1 MKRQHLYTLGAVLLA
16 SAALT
21 ACAVPAALPP
31 NATPAQAAAARASA
45 NQARF
50 DAACKYGGGIWSI
63 AKPYAA
69 TVAAAKLGDSGKLA
83 VGALDA
89 FVSGT
94 CKAPLDIANADAI
107 IQRGYDVAG
116 EVVALVLPAL
126 VGS

>member
-1 MKRQHLYTLGAVLLA
+1 VLLA
-16 SAALT
+16 SPALG
-21 ACAVPAALPP
+21 ACAPTPALPP
-31 NATPAQAAAARASA
+31 DATPAQAAAARAAA

-69 TVAAAKLGDSGKLA
+69 AAAAAKLGDDGKLA
-83 VGALDA
+83 VAALDA
-89 FVSGT
+89 FVGGT
-94 CKAPLDIANADAI
+94 CEKPLDIANADAI

-126 VGS
+126 VGSP